1 MIILTKA
8 QYNVCKPLVE
18 TGKGD
23 KELSSELGLAIPTI
37 KMHLGDARFSI
48 ERQTGKKIENRTQL
62 VLILLRE
69 GFKCN
74 QNEH

>member
-1 MIILTKA
+1 MIILSKA

-18 TGKGD
+18 TGNSD
-23 KELSSELGLAIPTI
+23 KELARELGLSIPTI
-37 KMHLGDARFSI
+37 KMHIGDARI
-48 ERQTGKKIENRTQL
+48 ATERQTGKKIDNRTQL
-62 VLILLRE
+62 VLALLRE

>member
-18 TGKGD
+18 TGNSD
-23 KELSSELGLAIPTI
+23 ALLAEELGLSIPTI
-37 KMHLGDARFSI
+37 KMHLGDARISI
-48 ERQTGKKIENRTQL
+48 ERQIGRKIDNRTQL